1 MTSSLLKTFAP
12 RLIAWYNVHKRD
24 LPWRNTRDPYLIWLS
39 EIILQQTRVA
49 QGLDYYLR
57 FAERFPSPS
66 ALAEASEDEVLK
78 YWQGLGYYS
87 RARNL
92 HAAAKSMNG
101 VFPSSYEGV
110 LALKGVGEYTAAAV
124 CSFAYRMPYAVV
136 DGNVYRVLARLF
148 GLDVPVDSSAGKKQF
163 SALARELLDKKR
175 PDVYNQAIMDFG
187 ALQCVP
193 ASPDCSACPFAKDC
207 RAYACGTVE
216 QLPVKSQKTKVT
228 ARYFHYIYVKQGKF
242 TWLHKRT
249 GDDIWKNL
257 YELPLAE
264 TSSPSSARKL
274 AALPDVIRWFGKNA
288 GLCLVGK
295 PVKHVLSHR
304 VIHARFY
311 RVEVPPSLPVP
322 PEFERV
328 PVLCAEKYAVS
339 RLVSSFLEKYVL
351 STSN

>member
-1 MTSSLLKTFAP
+1 MTASLLKTFAP
-12 RLIAWYNVHKRD
+12 RLIAWYAVHKRD
-24 LPWRNTRDPYLIWLS
+24 LPWRNTDNPYLIWLS

-57 FAERFPSPS
+57 FAERFPSPA
-66 ALAEASEDEVLK
+66 ALADASEDEVLK
-78 YWQGLGYYS
+78 FWQGLGYYS

-101 VFPSSYEGV
+101 VFPSTYEGV

-148 GLDVPVDSSAGKKQF
+148 AAETPVDSSAGKKYF
-163 SALARELLDKKR
+163 TSLAQELLDKKR

-193 ASPDCSACPFAKDC
+193 ASPACSVCPFTGDC
-207 RAYACGTVE
+207 KAYAAGTVE
-216 QLPVKSQKTKVT
+216 KLPVKAQKTKVSS
-228 ARYFHYIYVKQGKF
+228 RYFHYIYVVQGAD

-249 GDDIWKNL
+249 ANDIWKNL
-257 YELPLAE
+257 YELPLLE
-264 TSSPSSARKL
+264 TSSPSSAHEL
-274 AALPDVIRWFGKNA
+274 AALPEAVRWFGAHAN
-288 GLCLVGK
+288 LLPLGK
-295 PVKHVLSHR
+295 PIKHVLSHR

-311 RVEVPPSLPVP
+311 RLSVSPSFSVPA
-322 PEFERV
+322 EFERV
-328 PVLCAEKYAVS
+328 SVPSVEQYAVS
-339 RLVSSFLEKYVL
+339 RLVGAFFEKYL
-351 STSN
+351 PQKSN